1 MIRILC
7 CVLAALA
14 AGAPAWAQDVAPD
27 AAADRPVAELL
38 PGYDFRIGLEHLSS
52 DDQRFVWDAHYG
64 GVIGLVRYR
73 GVRLDM
79 VADYEALLGSEYQ
92 PFDPLQGN
100 YALGGSLGGEVRG
113 IQVDLVM
120 HHLSRH
126 LGDRARRD
134 PVAWNM
140 YGGRVRQ
147 TRTRGALRLDSRALL
162 RFTTNKA
169 YVDYEWE
176 AEGGV
181 NGRYRVHP
189 RASVLGGAELRRM
202 GVDGTRNRGDQTGFR
217 VEGGMRFDGR
227 AGDLELV
234 VAFERRIDPYQL
246 EFNTASWLTAGFRV
260 VSH

>member
-1 MIRILC
+1 MRILF
-7 CVLAALA
+7 CVLAMLA
-14 AGAPAWAQDVAPD
+14 ASAPVWGQDPGTGASAP
-27 AAADRPVAELL
+27 RPVAELL
-38 PGYDFRIGLEHLSS
+38 PGYDFRIGLEHLSGG
-52 DDQRFVWDAHYG
+52 DQRFVWDAHYG

-79 VADYEALLGSEYQ
+79 VADYEAMLGSEYQ

-113 IQVDLVM
+113 LHVDLVM

-126 LGDRARRD
+126 LGDRAKRD
-134 PVAWNM
+134 PIAWNM

-147 TRTRGALRLDSRALL
+147 SRMRGALRLDSRALL

-181 NGRYRVHP
+181 DARYRIHP
-189 RASVLGGAELRRM
+189 KASWLGGAEVRRI
-202 GVDGTRNRGDQTGFR
+202 GVDGSRNRGGQTGFR
-217 VEGGMRFDGR
+217 AEGGIRLDGR
-227 AGDLELV
+227 AGDLELL
-234 VAFERRIDPYQL
+234 VAYERRIDPYQL
-246 EFNTASWLTAGFRV
+246 EFGTASWLMAGFRV